1 MEIKLIGVDSKNGM
15 RLLKNIEKTEKEMK
29 CKFNILK
36 IASKNRDKYGIR
48 EVPALIIENEL
59 VSKGCILTEREIKN
73 IIKEK
78 LELCNN

>member
-1 MEIKLIGVDSKNGM
+1 MEIKIIGVDSKNGM
-15 RLLKNIEKTEKEMK
+15 RLLKNIEKIEKEMK

-48 EVPALIIENEL
+48 EVPALMIENDL
-59 VSKGCILTEREIKN
+59 VSKGCVLTEREIKN

-78 LELCNN
+78 LELCNS